1 MRGVSRD
8 SLAKAL
14 AEADRLVAES
24 GPDAL
29 RSIAGE
35 LFTIVHLLST
45 EARLRRVVSD
55 PGVAAD
61 QRAALLSDVL
71 GARVS
76 QRALQVAE
84 VLVRSQWSTP
94 RDLLDATDEVAA
106 NVLFAAEESDG
117 TLDEVEDELFR
128 FARILEREPELR
140 SALTDP
146 SLPAERKQ
154 SLLDA
159 LLGGKVRPATEAL
172 VLEVTLHER
181 GRTIDRGLEEYG
193 RLAAAR
199 RDRLVARVTSA
210 VPLSDAQLTRLA
222 STLATQLGHQV
233 HLNLEIDEALVGGIT
248 VRVGDELYDGS
259 IAHRIA
265 LARRLMTG

>member
-14 AEADRLVAES
+14 AEADRLVADRAPE
-24 GPDAL
+24 AL

-94 RDLLDATDEVAA
+94 RDLLDATDEIAA
-106 NVLFAAEESDG
+106 NVLFAAEERDD

-128 FARILEREPELR
+128 FARILEREPSLR

-146 SLPAERKQ
+146 SLPEDRQQ

-159 LLGGKVRPATEAL
+159 LLSGKVRPATEAL
-172 VLEVTLHER
+172 VLEVALHAR

-199 RDRLVARVTSA
+199 RERLVARVTTA
-210 VPLSDAQLTRLA
+210 VPLSDAQHTRLA
-222 STLATQLGHQV
+222 ETLATQLGHQV
-233 HLNLEIDEALVGGIT
+233 HLNMEIDKALVGGIT
-248 VRVGDELYDGS
+248 VHVGDELYDGS
-259 IAHRIA
+259 VAHRIA

>member
-8 SLAKAL
+8 SLAKAH
-14 AEADRLVAES
+14 AEADRLVADS
-24 GPDAL
+24 APDAL
-29 RSIAGE
+29 RSIAAE
-35 LFTIVHLLST
+35 LFAIVHVLST

-76 QRALQVAE
+76 QRALEVAE
-84 VLVRSQWSTP
+84 ILVRSQWSTP
-94 RDLLDATDEVAA
+94 RDLLDATDEIAA
-106 NVLFAAEESDG
+106 DVLFAAEETDG

-128 FARILEREPELR
+128 FARILEREPSLR

-172 VLEVTLHER
+172 VVEVALHSR

-199 RDRLVARVTSA
+199 RERLVARVTSA
-210 VPLSDAQLTRLA
+210 VALSAAQQTRLA
-222 STLATQLGHQV
+222 ETLASQLGHQV
-233 HLNLEIDEALVGGIT
+233 HLNLEVDEALVGGIT

-259 IAHRIA
+259 VAHRIA

>member
-14 AEADRLVAES
+14 AEADRLVADRA
-24 GPDAL
+24 PDAL

-94 RDLLDATDEVAA
+94 RDLLDATDEIAA
-106 NVLFAAEESDG
+106 NVLFAAEERDD

-128 FARILEREPELR
+128 FARILEREPSLR

-146 SLPAERKQ
+146 SLPEDRQQ

-159 LLGGKVRPATEAL
+159 LLSGKVRPATEAL
-172 VLEVTLHER
+172 VLEVALHAR

-199 RDRLVARVTSA
+199 RERLVARVTTA
-210 VPLSDAQLTRLA
+210 VPLSDAQHTRLA
-222 STLATQLGHQV
+222 ETLATQLGHQV
-233 HLNLEIDEALVGGIT
+233 HLNMEIDKALVGGIT
-248 VRVGDELYDGS
+248 VHVGDELYDGS
-259 IAHRIA
+259 VAHRIA

>member
-14 AEADRLVAES
+14 AEADRLVADRA
-24 GPDAL
+24 PDAL

-94 RDLLDATDEVAA
+94 RDLLDATDEIAA
-106 NVLFAAEESDG
+106 NVLFAAEERDD

-128 FARILEREPELR
+128 FARILEREPSLR

-146 SLPAERKQ
+146 SLPEDRQQ

-159 LLGGKVRPATEAL
+159 LLSGKVRPATEAL
-172 VLEVTLHER
+172 VLEVALHAR

-199 RDRLVARVTSA
+199 RERLVARVTTA
-210 VPLSDAQLTRLA
+210 VPLSDAQHTRLA
-222 STLATQLGHQV
+222 ETLATQLGHQV
-233 HLNLEIDEALVGGIT
+233 HLNLEIDKALVGGIT
-248 VRVGDELYDGS
+248 VHVGDELYDGS
-259 IAHRIA
+259 VAHRIA